1 MNPLSKVE
9 NALREPEQIRP
20 FLEESVRAV
29 VDLLSRGRI
38 AQLFGLLTAGVLGR
52 NLYLSSLERRADGEY
67 VTCEI
72 HGNRMYIDPE
82 DTGISH
88 DLVTYGQRE
97 IASTEVFRRELRR
110 LAGDVD
116 GDVTVLEVGANI
128 GYFALQE
135 ADVLGDRAR
144 IHTFEPSPKNV
155 DLLTRNIERNGFDD
169 RFVVNQAAV
178 GDEPGSVELQIAS
191 ESNLHSV
198 APDGAGAT
206 ASGETT
212 SGETIEVD
220 MYSLDAYLEEQDVD
234 PDDVN
239 VVRMDVEGYEV
250 EVFEGMTSILE
261 ADGPLLVFLEF
272 HPQLRTPGELASIYE
287 SLDENGFE
295 IVSATTTIH
304 TGPYEVDLDV
314 DSYDDLYGMDSGGR
328 IIVRR

>member
-1 MNPLSKVE
+1 MNPLSKVG

-20 FLEESVRAV
+20 FLEESVRAA
-29 VDLLSRGRI
+29 VDLLSRGRV

-52 NLYLSSLERRADGEY
+52 NLYLSSLERQADGEY

-72 HGNRMYIDPE
+72 YGNQMYIDPE
-82 DTGISH
+82 DMGISH

-97 IASTEVFRRELRR
+97 IASTEVFRRELHR

-116 GDVTVLEVGANI
+116 GDVTVLEIGANI

-135 ADVLGDRAR
+135 ADILGDRAR

-155 DLLTRNIERNGFDD
+155 DLLTRNIEHNGFDD

-198 APDGAGAT
+198 APDGAGT
-206 ASGETT
+206 TT
-212 SGETIEVD
+212 SGETIQVD
-220 MYSLDAYLEEQDVD
+220 MYSLDAYVEEQDID

-272 HPQLRTPGELASIYE
+272 HPQLRTPHELAPIYE

-314 DSYDDLYGMDSGGR
+314 DSYADLYGMDSGGR
-328 IIVRR
+328 IIARR

>member
-1 MNPLSKVE
+1 MTNPLAKAE

-20 FLEESVRAV
+20 FIEESLRAV
-29 VDLLSRGRI
+29 LDLLSRGRI
-38 AQLFGLLTAGVLGR
+38 GALFGLATAGLIGR
-52 NLYLSSLERRADGEY
+52 NLYLSYLTSRSENAY
-67 VTCEI
+67 VKRVVN
-72 HGNRMYIDPE
+72 GNEMYLDPE

-88 DLVTYGQRE
+88 DLVTYGRRE
-97 IASTEVFRRELRR
+97 IASTDVFRRELRR
-110 LAGDVD
+110 LADDVD

-135 ADVLGDRAR
+135 ADILGDRAQ

-155 DLLTRNIERNGFDD
+155 DLLSQNIELNGFSD

-178 GDEPGSVELQIAS
+178 GDEPGSVQLQLAS

-198 APDGAGAT
+198 VQDGSAT
-206 ASGETT
+206 EGNE
-212 SGETIEVD
+212 IEVE
-220 MYSLDAYLEEQDVD
+220 MHSLDSYIDSVGID
-234 PDDVN
+234 PSEVN

-250 EVFEGMTSILE
+250 EVFEGMASILE

-272 HPQLRTPGELASIYE
+272 HPQLRTPEEMAPIYAS
-287 SLDENGFE
+287 LKDNGFE

-314 DSYDDLYGMDSGGR
+314 ETFSELSALDSGGR
-328 IIVRR
+328 IIARR

>member
-29 VDLLSRGRI
+29 VDLLSSGRI
-38 AQLFGLLTAGVLGR
+38 AQLFGLLTAGLLGR
-52 NLYLSSLERRADGEY
+52 NLYLSALERRADGEF
-67 VTCEI
+67 VTCEVY
-72 HGNRMYIDPE
+72 GNRMYVDPA

-88 DLVTYGQRE
+88 DLVTYGRRE
-97 IASTEVFRRELRR
+97 IESTEVFRRELRR

-135 ADVLGDRAR
+135 AAILGGRAR
-144 IHTFEPSPKNV
+144 IHTFEPSPRNV
-155 DLLTRNIERNGFDD
+155 DLLTRNVERNGFGD
-169 RFVVNQAAV
+169 RFVLNQAAV

-191 ESNLHSV
+191 ESNLHAV

-206 ASGETT
+206 TA
-212 SGETIEVD
+212 GETIEVD
-220 MYSLDAYLEEQDVD
+220 MYSLDAYLEEQEID
-234 PDDVN
+234 PGDVN

-250 EVFEGMTSILE
+250 EVFAGMPAILE

-272 HPQLRTPGELASIYE
+272 HPQLRTPGELAPIYE
-287 SLDENGFE
+287 SLEANGFE

-314 DSYDDLYGMDSGGR
+314 ETYDDLYGMDSGGR
-328 IIVRR
+328 IIARR